1 MNCRTVFVL
10 FLVMSFVALGA
21 VSQANAQTFGVEL
34 HNTLMPASG
43 AMAGASIARPQD
55 VQSAFA
61 NPATLTQY
69 RGTQFGF
76 GGAWTE
82 PTIRVENNATLPVAG
97 VSPYNAKSGRPGS
110 ALGNIAATQDFSALG
125 KPVTV
130 GMGLLTATGLG
141 VNFRGVP
148 ESSGT
153 SAELLGL
160 AIASVAGVQLT
171 DRLSA
176 GAGIHLTSA
185 TLDGP
190 FVGIGAAVPAYALRG
205 IVGASYEVTDCTTLG
220 FHWWTNQSFNF
231 PDAVTLPGPLFSQD
245 LNLDLPETF
254 GFGIANH
261 RLMDGRLLLAADVL
275 YKRWSDADFFQAF
288 WTDQFVLQLG
298 SQYTTRRG
306 IQLRMG
312 YAYAEN
318 ITRNLADSNLGGVAP
333 PGPFPE
339 NVQYVQ
345 AQFPAINEHRITAG
359 VGMNDVL
366 PGVDFDLFAGGMFNA
381 RQVFGATATS
391 VAGYWVGA
399 GLTWRFRRGSCGN
412 LPVADQ
418 WN

>member
-1 MNCRTVFVL
+1 MNCRTVLALSV
-10 FLVMSFVALGA
+10 VVSFVALGSA
-21 VSQANAQTFGVEL
+21 RQAHAQAFGVEL

-43 AMAGASIARPQD
+43 GMAGTSIAKPQD

-76 GGAWTE
+76 GGAWAE
-82 PTIRVENNATLPVAG
+82 PTLRIDNNATLNNIG
-97 VSPYNAKSGRPGS
+97 VDPYSAKSGRPGS
-110 ALGNIAATQDFSALG
+110 ALGNIAATQDFSAFG

-130 GMGLLTATGLG
+130 GMGLLTASGLG
-141 VNFRGVP
+141 INYRAVE
-148 ESSGT
+148 ESNGT
-153 SAELLGL
+153 SAELVGL

-176 GAGIHLTSA
+176 GVGVHLTSA

-190 FVGIGAAVPAYALRG
+190 FSGIGAAVPAYALRG
-205 IVGASYEVTDCTTLG
+205 IVGATYEVTDCTTLG
-220 FHWWTNQSFNF
+220 FHWWTNQSFKF
-231 PDAVTLPGPLFSQD
+231 TEAVILQTGPFNPQD
-245 LNLDLPETF
+245 LDLDLPETF
-254 GFGIANH
+254 GFGIANN
-261 RLMDGRLLLAADVL
+261 RLMNGRLLLAADIL
-275 YKRWSDADFFQAF
+275 YKRWSDADFFDAI

-298 SQYTTRRG
+298 SQYTTKRG

-312 YAYAEN
+312 YSYAEN
-318 ITRNLADSNLGGVAP
+318 ITRDLAALALGGVIP
-333 PGPFPE
+333 PDGLAG
-339 NVQYVQ
+339 VQYIQ
-345 AQFPAINEHRITAG
+345 AQFPAINQHRITAG

-366 PGVDFDLFAGGMFNA
+366 PGIDFDLFAGGMFNA
-381 RQVFGATATS
+381 EQAFGDTTAS

-418 WN
+418 WK

>member
-1 MNCRTVFVL
+1 MNCRTILVLLLVVPFVTL
-10 FLVMSFVALGA
+10 ETVR
-21 VSQANAQTFGVEL
+21 QAHAQTFGVEL

-43 AMAGASIARPQD
+43 AMAGTSIARPQD

-76 GGAWTE
+76 GGAWAE
-82 PTIRVENNATLPVAG
+82 PTISVENNATLPIAG
-97 VSPYNAKSGRPGS
+97 VDPFSAKSGRPGS

-148 ESSGT
+148 ESNGT

-160 AIASVAGVQLT
+160 AIASMAGVQLT

-176 GAGIHLTSA
+176 GAGVYFTSA
-185 TLDGP
+185 TMDGP
-190 FVGIGAAVPAYALRG
+190 FAGIGAAVPAYALRG
-205 IVGASYEVTDCTTLG
+205 IVGATYDVTDHTTFG

-231 PDAVTLPGPLFSQD
+231 TEAVILPATSNAQD

-254 GFGIANH
+254 GFGIAND
-261 RLMDGRLLLAADVL
+261 RLMDGRLLLAADIL
-275 YKRWSDADFFQAF
+275 YKRWSDADFFDAI

-298 SQYTTRRG
+298 SQYTTKKG
-306 IQLRMG
+306 IQLRLG

-318 ITRNLADSNLGGVAP
+318 ITRDLAALVVGGVIP
-333 PGPFPE
+333 PDGLPG
-339 NVQYVQ
+339 VQYIQ
-345 AQFPAINEHRITAG
+345 AQFPAINEHRLTAG
-359 VGMNDVL
+359 VGMKDVL
-366 PGVDFDLFAGGMFNA
+366 PGIDFDLFAGGMFNA
-381 RQVFGATATS
+381 RQVFGATATT
-391 VAGYWVGA
+391 VAGYWIGA
-399 GLTWRFRRGSCGN
+399 GLTWRFRRGACGR

-418 WN
+418 WQ